1 MFYFSYIIK
10 CIYLNDN
17 KKNSLSFLIKM
28 KKNEIILH
36 LSLVEDFGSVK
47 IAKLIDYC
55 SANGIELAQIY
66 LFSRSD
72 FQNIG
77 FTLEKSMALVNGLQD
92 RSLLDKELTLLDQE
106 KMAYITIVD
115 DSYPELLAQIYAPP
129 VVLYWKGIDSTL
141 LAARSLAVVGSRACN
156 KYGRDIVQELL
167 PPCIAQDITIV
178 SGGALGIDTLAH
190 QIALDNQGKTI
201 VVLGS
206 GLLKPYPWS
215 NKKLFEHVVERNG
228 MVISSFP
235 LQAEALSGNFP
246 ARNRIIA
253 GLSTTT
259 LVIQAAEKSGALI
272 TAHYA
277 LEQGKNVA
285 AVPGPLFDPLSVG
298 CNNLIKQGAYL
309 INNASDLLFLYDIN
323 YQESLSVPSVKKIKE
338 KEVKKLSHT
347 ILTLQQQMIVECCK
361 AASCTIDEI
370 VQQTNFSADVIHAE
384 LFTLECLGIIQNDFL
399 HWKAID

>member
-1 MFYFSYIIK
+1 
-10 CIYLNDN
+10 
-17 KKNSLSFLIKM
+17 M
-28 KKNEIILH
+28 KTNEIILH
-36 LSLVEDFGSVK
+36 LSLVKDFGSVK
-47 IAKLIDYC
+47 IAKLINYC

-72 FQNIG
+72 FQNVG
-77 FTLEKSMALVNGLQD
+77 FTLEKSIALVNGLQNQ
-92 RSLLDKELTLLDQE
+92 SLLDKELTLLDQE
-106 KMAYITIVD
+106 NVEYITIVD
-115 DSYPELLAQIYAPP
+115 ENYPELLAQIYAPP
-129 VVLYWKGIDSTL
+129 VVVYWKGIDSAL
-141 LAARSLAVVGSRACN
+141 LSHRSLAVVGSRACN
-156 KYGRDIVQELL
+156 SYGKEVVQELL
-167 PPCIAQDITIV
+167 PPCIAQGITIV

-190 QIALDNQGKTI
+190 QIAIDNQGKTI

-215 NKKLFEHVVERNG
+215 NKKLFEQVIERNG
-228 MVISSFP
+228 IIISSFP

-253 GLSTTT
+253 GLATTT
-259 LVIQAAEKSGALI
+259 LVVQAAEKSGALI

-285 AVPGPLFDPLSVG
+285 AVPGSLFDPLSVG

-323 YQESLSVPSVKKIKE
+323 YQESLSVPSAKKIKE
-338 KEVKKLSHT
+338 KEVKKSSDI
-347 ILTLQQQMIVECCK
+347 ILTLQQQRIVECCK

-370 VQQTNFSADVIHAE
+370 VEQTNFSADLIHAE
-384 LFTLECLGIIQNDFL
+384 LFNLECLGIIQNDFL
-399 HWKAID
+399 HWKTMN